1 MDESLS
7 FLFMPLATRTK
18 REHIEVRRG
27 SGEMAMIRTVIEDMA
42 ALLALGLFTGMV
54 TVWAQALQGL

>member
-1 MDESLS
+1 
-7 FLFMPLATRTK
+7 
-18 REHIEVRRG
+18 
-27 SGEMAMIRTVIEDMA
+27 MAMIRTVIEDMA